1 MKSRTFIILLLAL
14 AGLSG
19 LTWFASRP
27 SGSSGRLTTGARLL
41 PDYDPNALGRV
52 ELTSGTQSV
61 ALVRGETGWTVEARW
76 NYPADFDRLTRLLRD
91 LDRLKVGDVIRGGT
105 ESLSDFGLATVT
117 ANNATTVP
125 AELRLLDTSGR
136 ETAYLVLGQPR
147 MTSDPVGFAIPDSQ
161 FARLNDGPVVLVAP
175 YLDEIPRRADDWLD
189 RIILNVD
196 ATSITSMQ
204 AHLRDGTHYGLRR
217 ENGQLVGDG
226 TLAGK
231 SINSYNADQWFRIWQ
246 NLTTLSVVDPARD
259 RATLGFDQADTV
271 EARTADGLH
280 LKVQLGQTDEQG
292 ARLAQFTVEWEAP
305 PLADNLDGDVRTAA
319 EKEQQAAGEKAM
331 ALQKRIS
338 PWVYALPINVG
349 QQFVTSPDQLYVA
362 PTNAPA
368 QP

>member
-1 MKSRTFIILLLAL
+1 MKSRTFIVLLLAL
-14 AGLSG
+14 AGLGG

-27 SGSSGRLTTGARLL
+27 SGSNGRLATGERLL

-52 ELTSGTQSV
+52 ELTSGTQNV

-91 LDRLKVGDVIRGGT
+91 LERLKVGDVIRGGT
-105 ESLSDFGLATVT
+105 EALADFGLATVT
-117 ANNATTVP
+117 ANNATAVP
-125 AELRLLDTSGR
+125 AELRLLDTNGR

-147 MTSDPVGFAIPDSQ
+147 LAADPVGFAVPDSQ
-161 FARLNDGPVVLVAP
+161 YARLNDGPVVLVAP

-189 RIILNVD
+189 RIILNVEPERI
-196 ATSITSMQ
+196 ASMQ

-217 ENGQLVGDG
+217 ENGQLLGDG

-231 SINSYNADQWFRIWQ
+231 SINSYNADIWFRIWQ

-259 RATLGFDQADTV
+259 RTTLGFDQADTV
-271 EARTADGLH
+271 EARTSDGMR

-292 ARLAQFTVEWEAP
+292 ARLAQITVEWEAP
-305 PLADNLDGDVRTAA
+305 ALADNLDGDARAAA

-349 QQFVTSPDQLYVA
+349 QQFVTGPDQLYVT